1 MYGPIKLDDQTSVV
15 VSVDKQSLVS
25 ENVKLTSMQQQ
36 LQQ

>member
-1 MYGPIKLDDQTSVV
+1 MYGPLKNDDQSSVV

-25 ENVKLTSMQQQ
+25 ENVKLASMQQQ